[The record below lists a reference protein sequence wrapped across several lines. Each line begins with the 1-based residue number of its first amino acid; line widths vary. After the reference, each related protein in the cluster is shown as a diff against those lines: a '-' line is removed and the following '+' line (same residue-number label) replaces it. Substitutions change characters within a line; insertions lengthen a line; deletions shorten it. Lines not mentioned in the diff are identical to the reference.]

1 MRALCLVAS
10 FVVIIFLISNSIQ
23 MTSIRQFIQRHQ
35 TNLLRASFVVLVLYW
50 VYAIYLRWHNL
61 MGAFV
66 YSNFELDDWMIN
78 YEGGFVRRGL
88 MGQLLYEVNN
98 EDTPTK
104 LLSCA

>member
-50 VYAIYLRWHNL
+50 VLVLFANWQSSVDILTYASFS
-61 MGAFV
+61 MGD
-66 YSNFELDDWMIN
+66 LMIN
-78 YEGGFVRRGL
+78 
-88 MGQLLYEVNN
+88 
-98 EDTPTK
+98 
-104 LLSCA
+104 